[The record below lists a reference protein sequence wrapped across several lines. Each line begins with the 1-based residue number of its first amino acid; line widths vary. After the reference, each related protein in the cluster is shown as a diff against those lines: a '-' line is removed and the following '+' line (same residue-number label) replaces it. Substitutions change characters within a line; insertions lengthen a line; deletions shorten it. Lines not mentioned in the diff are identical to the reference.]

1 MSKYQEALDRL
12 CENDYFDEKGNCNC
26 DLIVMDRILLQEL
39 VDKASAFDKD
49 VDMIEQLI
57 EEHFK
62 PKENTSEFKHFKLH
76 SDNTLKNLTKKE
88 LIDYINMLY
97 HNWGVCDEQLKNCID
112 KAKELSD
119 SNDEL
124 ERTIHSLDCE
134 LSDVYNPK
142 PYKFE
147 ELKPNMWVW
156 DNVAKEC
163 LYVIKPF
170 VGSFTGVKY
179 FTCLGIYKNLEE
191 IRKLDIKF
199 EENRFFPVQ
208 CANLES

>member
-1 MSKYQEALDRL
+1 MHSKEECEKALARIINDDYYF
-12 CENDYFDEKGNCNC
+12 ENDPYGE
-26 DLIVMDRILLQEL
+26 
-39 VDKASAFDKD
+39 DKASAFDKD

-62 PKENTSEFKHFKLH
+62 PKE
-76 SDNTLKNLTKKE
+76 
-88 LIDYINMLY
+88 
-97 HNWGVCDEQLKNCID
+97 
-112 KAKELSD
+112 LSD

-124 ERTIHSLDCE
+124 RRQLYFIE
-134 LSDVYNPK
+134 

-147 ELKPNMWVW
+147 DLKPNMWIW
-156 DNVAKEC
+156 DNAAKEF

-179 FTCLGIYKNLEE
+179 FSYLGIYKNLEE
-191 IRKLDIKF
+191 IKKLDIKF

-208 CANLES
+208 CANYLGGI

>member
-1 MSKYQEALDRL
+1 MLSNEGCEKALARIVNDDYYF
-12 CENDYFDEKGNCNC
+12 ENDPYGE
-26 DLIVMDRILLQEL
+26 
-39 VDKASAFDKD
+39 DKASAFDKD

-76 SDNTLKNLTKKE
+76 SDSSLKNLTKNE
-88 LIDYINMLY
+88 LIDYIKMLY
-97 HNWGVCDEQLKNCID
+97 HNWGVADEQLKRVIN

-134 LSDVYNPK
+134 LSDVYNHK

-147 ELKPNMWVW
+147 DLKPNMWVW

-163 LYVIKPF
+163 LYVIKFFAAP
-170 VGSFTGVKY
+170 FTGAKY
-179 FTCLGIYKNLEE
+179 FSYLGIYKNLEE
-191 IRKLDIKF
+191 IKKLDIKF

-208 CANLES
+208 YANLIKMGVKEDG

>member
-1 MSKYQEALDRL
+1 MLSNEGCEKALARIVNDDYYF
-12 CENDYFDEKGNCNC
+12 ENDPYGE
-26 DLIVMDRILLQEL
+26 
-39 VDKASAFDKD
+39 DKASAFDKD

-76 SDNTLKNLTKKE
+76 SDSALKNLTKNE
-88 LIDYINMLY
+88 LIDYIKMLY
-97 HNWGVCDEQLKNCID
+97 HNWGVADEQLKNCIN
-112 KAKELSD
+112 KAKKLSD

-124 ERTIHSLDCE
+124 ERTIYSLDCE
-134 LSDVYNPK
+134 LSDVYNHK

-156 DNVAKEC
+156 DDLIKKCVQLDEDCFEPNNVILILMHGNYGYRE
-163 LYVIKPF
+163 
-170 VGSFTGVKY
+170 S
-179 FTCLGIYKNLEE
+179 
-191 IRKLDIKF
+191 IRTFF

-208 CANLES
+208 YANPES